1 MYVVSYCII
10 IAFHP
15 ELDIPRLYIYRSY
28 DQTYNQLTSLLHF
41 EIVQNN
47 FFEHKQNFNPKTLEQ
62 LKDAAFAVLN
72 REKNTALA
80 EMFSIELKFT
90 TDWLKFWFNK
100 NKKIL
105 EMNNEEILNFIES
118 APKNDCCLCDF
129 PLQSMAENGWFEHVC
144 KAEHLHCQADVS
156 NENR

>member
-28 DQTYNQLTSLLHF
+28 DQTYNQLTSLVHF

-80 EMFSIELKFT
+80 EMFSIELKFNANC
-90 TDWLKFWFNK
+90 LKFWFNK
-100 NKKIL
+100 TRK
-105 EMNNEEILNFIES
+105 F
-118 APKNDCCLCDF
+118 
-129 PLQSMAENGWFEHVC
+129 
-144 KAEHLHCQADVS
+144 
-156 NENR
+156 

>member
-28 DQTYNQLTSLLHF
+28 DQTYNQLTSLVHF

-80 EMFSIELKFT
+80 EMFSIELKFNANC
-90 TDWLKFWFNK
+90 LKFWFNK

-118 APKNDCCLCDF
+118 TPKNDCCLCDF
-129 PLQSMAENGWFEHVC
+129 PLQSRTENDWFEHVC
-144 KAEHLHCQADVS
+144 
-156 NENR
+156 